1 MSDPAEHD
9 AAPAPRQSDS
19 GPPPPRE
26 RWPARFGW
34 ILFFGV
40 LVFLAGLAAGVYGD
54 RITGSE
60 LAGAPEGGGQLSLGA
75 GVEIGGLGARVGALE
90 VRAVELDAIGA
101 HHRAVD
107 ISPLAARTEAIESA
121 VRRLEQDAR
130 SLPALT
136 QRLEVA
142 ERGLTRVNALEARIA
157 AVEGVPAAVS
167 GLAVRLAAA
176 EATAQGVPG
185 MAARVERAVASFDR
199 VPDLVVRLERL
210 EKALP
215 DTSRLAARLDA
226 LERDPPLAAAAAPSS
241 AQPSAAGAN
250 ELLERLSN
258 LQSRLDALE
267 DRRQVDSRFAA
278 SQVAD
283 ERLAAVEAR
292 VEGSARTE
300 DVATITGRV
309 DELESGIAGS
319 AIAVSQA
326 VDERLAAVEAGV
338 EGSARAED
346 VATITARV
354 DELESCI
361 AGRARGTE
369 VEAIG
374 ARIDP
379 LESALAG
386 TAAVLANVEHRLAV
400 LEEAPAGVR
409 KVAELVNA
417 VGQLRRAVS
426 AGQPYALEL
435 DGLRAI
441 AAPLGDSQLES
452 AIAALEEHVD
462 AGVPTLDNLRERFSS
477 LAPRLVRADAF
488 GPDPDWVDK
497 TLDRLSSVVSVRRI
511 GEIEGDSVEAKV
523 ARAESRLA
531 AGNLEGAVAS
541 LGDLQGAAL
550 LVLEVWLADARAR
563 LAADVSI
570 AEINER
576 ADVHLQES

>member
-1 MSDPAEHD
+1 MSDTAEQD
-9 AAPAPRQSDS
+9 AAPAPRQADS
-19 GPPPPRE
+19 RPQPPRE
-26 RWPARFGW
+26 PWLARFGW
-34 ILFFGV
+34 IVIFGV

-54 RITGSE
+54 RITGGD
-60 LAGAPEGGGQLSLGA
+60 LAGAPERQGQGP
-75 GVEIGGLGARVGALE
+75 GIRVEIGGLGARIGALE
-90 VRAVELDAIGA
+90 DRAADLDAIGA
-101 HHRAVD
+101 RHRAVD
-107 ISPLAARTEAIESA
+107 ISPLAARTEAIETA

-142 ERGLTRVNALEARIA
+142 ERSLTRVNALEARIA

-167 GLAVRLAAA
+167 GLAVRLAAV

-215 DTSRLAARLDA
+215 DRARLAARLDA

-241 AQPSAAGAN
+241 TQPAAAGTN
-250 ELLERLSN
+250 ELLARLSN
-258 LQSRLDALE
+258 LDSRLDALE
-267 DRRQVDSRFAA
+267 DGQQVESLLTA
-278 SQVAD
+278 SQAIK
-283 ERLAAVEAR
+283 ERLAAVE
-292 VEGSARTE
+292 VERSASAK

-309 DELESGIAGS
+309 DKLESGIARS
-319 AIAVSQA
+319 AISVSQA
-326 VDERLAAVEAGV
+326 VEERLAAVEAGV
-338 EGSARAED
+338 EGSARTDD
-346 VATITARV
+346 VAIITGRV
-354 DELESCI
+354 NELESGI
-361 AGRARGTE
+361 AGRARGAE

-386 TAAVLANVEHRLAV
+386 TAANLADVEQRVSA
-400 LEEAPAGVR
+400 LEEAPAGLR
-409 KVAELVNA
+409 EVAELVNA
-417 VGQLRRAVS
+417 VGHLRRAMS

-441 AAPLGDSQLES
+441 AAPLGDSRLDT
-452 AIAALEEHVD
+452 AIVALELRAA
-462 AGVPTLDNLRERFSS
+462 AGVPTLDTLRERFSS

-497 TLDRLSSVVSVRRI
+497 TLDRLSSVVSVRRV

-531 AGNLEGAVAS
+531 AGNLEGALAS
-541 LGDLQGAAL
+541 LGDLQGAAAL
-550 LVLEVWLADARAR
+550 ALEVWLADARAR
-563 LAADVSI
+563 LAADGSI